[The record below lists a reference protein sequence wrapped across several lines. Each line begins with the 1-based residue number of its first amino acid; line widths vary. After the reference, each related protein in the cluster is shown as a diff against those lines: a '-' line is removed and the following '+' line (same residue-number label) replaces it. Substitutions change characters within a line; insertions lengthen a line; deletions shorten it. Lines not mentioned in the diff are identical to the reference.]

1 VRARACKRATSVHAL
16 GYTGRGAPEEH
27 AVRAQE
33 GDYQADALHV
43 PYGQNGTGDTRRAGF
58 PCIA

>member
-1 VRARACKRATSVHAL
+1 MCVHARTSVRAL
-16 GYTGRGAPEEH
+16 GYTGRGAPDEH
-27 AVRAQE
+27 VGAQE

-58 PCIA
+58 PYIP

>member
-1 VRARACKRATSVHAL
+1 VCVHARTSVRAL
-16 GYTGRGAPEEH
+16 GYTGRGAPDEH
-27 AVRAQE
+27 VGAQE

-58 PCIA
+58 PYIP